1 MAFKGG
7 YHGDTFG
14 AMSVGYSSGF
24 YGPFKDLTLDTT
36 FIPFPET
43 WEGDNKKYEKEN
55 ESLNFV
61 DEILNDSSN
70 EIAAVI
76 IEPII
81 QGASGMKICDPLFL
95 DKVLKRFK
103 EKNIIIIFDEVMT
116 GFGRTGKMF
125 AMEYIKTKPD
135 VVCIAKSL
143 TAGYIPL
150 AATIFSE
157 KIHNEFVDTDFKKT
171 FLHGHSFTANPLAC
185 SVAVASL
192 KIFEKN
198 NVLNKVSE
206 IEKIHKKGINLLKSN
221 TKVSR
226 TRLIGSVAAFDL
238 IGTDRK
244 YGSKIGIKIRE
255 QFLKKGLLIRPIG
268 NTIYLMPPYCID
280 IKTLEN
286 VYSILDA
293 ELKNI

>member
-1 MAFKGG
+1 
-7 YHGDTFG
+7 
-14 AMSVGYSSGF
+14 MSVGYSSGF

-43 WEGDNKKYEKEN
+43 WEGDNKKYEKEK

-61 DEILNDSSN
+61 EEILNDSSD

-125 AMEYIKTKPD
+125 AMEHIITKPD
-135 VVCIAKSL
+135 IVCIAKSL

-157 KIHNEFVDTDFKKT
+157 SIHNEFVDTDFKKT

-185 SVAVASL
+185 SVAIASL

-198 NVLNKVSE
+198 NVLNKVSQ
-206 IEKIHKKGINLLKSN
+206 IEKFTKRVRFLKSN
-221 TKVSR
+221 IKVSK
-226 TRLIGSVAAFDL
+226 TRLIGSIAAFDL
-238 IGTDRK
+238 IGADQK
-244 YGSKIGIKIRE
+244 YGSKIGNKIRE

-280 IKTLEN
+280 NKTLEN